1 MDTQAPCPPGPS
13 TAGPQGLAS
22 DRRRVPQAPQIAFL
36 VALESGRRQ
45 PVQRPT
51 TSSDTDEE
59 MQLVNKERQR
69 KIRNE
74 LLTTIPPR
82 GTDERETYAFLF
94 FVFWCH
100 RC

>member
-1 MDTQAPCPPGPS
+1 
-13 TAGPQGLAS
+13 
-22 DRRRVPQAPQIAFL
+22 
-36 VALESGRRQ
+36 
-45 PVQRPT
+45 
-51 TSSDTDEE
+51 